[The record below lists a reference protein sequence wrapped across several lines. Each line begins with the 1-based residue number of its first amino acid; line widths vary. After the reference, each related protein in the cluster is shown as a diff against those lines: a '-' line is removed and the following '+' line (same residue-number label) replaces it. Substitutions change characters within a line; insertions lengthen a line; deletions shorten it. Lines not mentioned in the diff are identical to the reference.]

1 MKKIL
6 VCGATGFMGT
16 NIVKYFLSNPEY
28 EVFGVGLTRKS
39 QYLDNEHFFKSD
51 LTSKNGVEDVFNRHK
66 YDIVVQAAANTSGSK
81 DIIQKPYL
89 HVTDNAVMNSLI
101 LQACHDY
108 SVKHFLFL
116 SCGVMYNPSRS
127 PVTEEDFFLDE
138 GIYEKYFGVGW
149 TKVYVEKMCEFFA
162 GLGKTK
168 HTVIRHSNTYGP
180 HDKYDLEKSHMFGA
194 TITKVMEA
202 ENHSEIVV
210 WGDGSTERD
219 LLYVDDVVEFIDK
232 AIKNQQNMY
241 ELYNVGYGSSFS
253 VKEIVQKII
262 KISGKDIT
270 IKFDLTKPSINTK
283 LALISKKAKNQLGW
297 EANNSLEEGIT
308 KTINWYKKNY

>member
-1 MKKIL
+1 M
-6 VCGATGFMGT
+6 CF
-16 NIVKYFLSNPEY
+16 
-28 EVFGVGLTRKS
+28 
-39 QYLDNEHFFKSD
+39 
-51 LTSKNGVEDVFNRHK
+51 
-66 YDIVVQAAANTSGSK
+66 
-81 DIIQKPYL
+81 
-89 HVTDNAVMNSLI
+89 
-101 LQACHDY
+101 
-108 SVKHFLFL
+108 
-116 SCGVMYNPSRS
+116 
-127 PVTEEDFFLDE
+127 PVTIPS
-138 GIYEKYFGVGW
+138 IYEKYFGVGW